1 MPAADKML
9 NVKSCPLGTENIC
22 VAINPASA
30 YSPGN
35 VGSEPAAL
43 WHEIVAK
50 AEIKS
55 EIVVLDAAK
64 DRFSH
69 RAHIKLMV
77 TAQPRIAVYHSPT
90 NPARQEFSSDF
101 VAGRGVDRA

>member
-9 NVKSCPLGTENIC
+9 NVKSCPWAPGIFR
-22 VAINPASA
+22 VAVDPPSA
-30 YSPGN
+30 YSAGN
-35 VGSEPAAL
+35 VRNEPAAWL
-43 WHEIVAK
+43 NEIVAK

-64 DRFSH
+64 DRLSH

-77 TAQPRIAVYHSPT
+77 TAQPRIGSTTPQRIRPVRNSAPIS
-90 NPARQEFSSDF
+90 
-101 VAGRGVDRA
+101 